1 MSKKPNL
8 AKITTFFT
16 PIHGFSELLLVNKD
30 AAFMNSRLPPIN
42 DKIRAKNT
50 FQYLNDLL
58 VYLGLT
64 LVFNNFRRLFKINF
78 LMFFL
83 KVT

>member
-1 MSKKPNL
+1 
-8 AKITTFFT
+8 
-16 PIHGFSELLLVNKD
+16 
-30 AAFMNSRLPPIN
+30 MNSRLPPIN

-50 FQYLNDLL
+50 FKYLNDLL

-64 LVFNNFRRLFKINF
+64 LVFNNFRRLFKIKF